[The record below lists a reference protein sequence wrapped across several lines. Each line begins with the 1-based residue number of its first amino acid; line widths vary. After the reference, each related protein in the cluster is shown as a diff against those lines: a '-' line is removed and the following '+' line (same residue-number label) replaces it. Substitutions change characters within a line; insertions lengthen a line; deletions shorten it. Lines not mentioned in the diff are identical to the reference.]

1 MIARLRR
8 DVVAALPG
16 WVVARVLVLG
26 TLGMAHLLAR
36 RLRPLPTFSVRHL
49 EEALMGW
56 DAVRYEQIA
65 RFGYEALPEKELRF
79 FPLLPMLGRGFGLLF
94 GGRYALALLL
104 VASVSA
110 LAFGA
115 LLHRLVL
122 EEKGDAAT
130 ARRVTWLVALAPAA
144 FVLVWGYSEALAGAL
159 GAGGFLA
166 LRKQRWWWAA
176 GIGVLLGL
184 TRPVGLLFMVPAAI
198 EAARGW
204 RMRELG
210 SRLAAVAAPAVGCG
224 LYLLWVSRAFG
235 SATLPFEVQQTNAF
249 RGPTVNPLPV
259 LGRALGDL
267 IDGRWEGNVLHLPWV
282 ALAIVLVALAFRQW
296 PLSYAAFAAAT
307 VVVALA
313 TNRWGSFERYAFSAV
328 PLLLAAATT
337 FRSERAERAAFAVG
351 AAALFAYGTLALLGA
366 YVP

>member
-1 MIARLRR
+1 MTARLRR
-8 DVVAALPG
+8 DVLAALPA
-16 WVVARVLVLG
+16 WLVARVLVLG
-26 TLGMAHLLAR
+26 TLGVAHLLAR
-36 RLRPLPTFSVRHL
+36 RLKPLPVFSLRHL
-49 EEALMGW
+49 EEGLMGW

-122 EEKGDAAT
+122 EEKGDAAA

-144 FVLVWGYSEALAGAL
+144 FVLVWGYTEALAGAL
-159 GAGGFLA
+159 TAGGFLA

-176 GIGVLLGL
+176 GIGLLLGL
-184 TRPVGLLFMVPAAI
+184 TRPVGLLFMIPAAI
-198 EAARGW
+198 EAWRGF

-210 SRLAAVAAPAVGCG
+210 PRLAAVAAPAVGCG
-224 LYLLWVSRAFG
+224 LYLAWVWRAFG
-235 SATLPFEVQQTNAF
+235 SATLPFDVQQTVAF
-249 RGPTVNPLPV
+249 RGSLVSPV
-259 LGRALGDL
+259 PVMGTA
-267 IDGRWEGNVLHLPWV
+267 IANVFTGRWEGNALHMPWV
-282 ALAIVLVALAFRQW
+282 VLAIVLVVLAFKQW
-296 PLSYAAFAAAT
+296 PLSYAAFGAVT
-307 VVVALA
+307 VFVALA
-313 TNRWGSFERYAFSAV
+313 SNRWGSFERYAFCAV
-328 PLLLAAATT
+328 PLVLVAATT
-337 FRSERAERAAFAVG
+337 FRGERAERAAYAVG
-351 AAALFAYGTLALLGA
+351 AAALFAYGTMSLLGA